1 MEIRNS
7 GRRNI
12 YDINLPTFLIAV
24 GKLEPD
30 PTPNQH
36 SVGCAYE
43 MLYKE
48 RNVDPLLALLA
59 ILLGHLPA
67 GRVV

>member
-48 RNVDPLLALLA
+48 RNVDFACL
-59 ILLGHLPA
+59 IGHSARPPA
-67 GRVV
+67 CW